1 MLEQGR
7 YPTHEEIEVIIARA
21 RRMRA
26 QYLGALIAGGVSRLK
41 QMLTA
46 TRPPRGAGTR
56 RFRPDMG

>member
-26 QYLGALIAGGVSRLK
+26 QYLGALIARGVARLK
-41 QMLTA
+41 QLLTGL
-46 TRPPRGAGTR
+46 RPPRGVGTR
-56 RFRPDMG
+56 RFRADPG